1 MSHSRI
7 QEIYPDFDSE
17 PRVPVVV
24 IAADDVPAE
33 EFAKVLDRDW
43 TLDTGERP
51 VIVLRESEA
60 VALSARITSALW
72 RIVQATAA

>member
-24 IAADDVPAE
+24 IVADDVPAE
-33 EFAKVLDRDW
+33 EFAKVLDRDFGRW
-43 TLDTGERP
+43 T
-51 VIVLRESEA
+51 
-60 VALSARITSALW
+60 
-72 RIVQATAA
+72 QANVR